1 MADAEPESEPEPGI
15 LDVRTYFV
23 RGRNAL
29 LARAD
34 FEPLY
39 IDYYLHLADHGLRYA
54 PQADLMLKEALAAL
68 TLHLA
73 SRPQDE
79 GAGWTMNFNEP
90 HMNLFVTGCTRP
102 PHVTGR
108 VFTEDVRAFEKSLI
122 IAQRIRNGQNTGQSM
137 VEFTGSDI
145 FAAVEQFYEQSE
157 QRLARLFRYDHED
170 LVMVTAQPDC
180 DEDWLRSLTEED
192 IRTID
197 QKETLSLLEE
207 RQYVWKCGCSI
218 ERLYPLLARL
228 GDNDLNDAFG
238 GDEIITLTCPRC
250 GARYRASKEQF
261 EAWQATH

>member
-1 MADAEPESEPEPGI
+1 MADTEPGI
-15 LDVRTYFV
+15 LEVRTYFV

-39 IDYYLHLADHGLRYA
+39 IDYYLHLADHGLRYE

-79 GAGWTMNFNEP
+79 GAGWTMNFCEP
-90 HMNLFVTGCTRP
+90 RMNLFVTGCTRP

-108 VFTEDVRAFEKSLI
+108 VFTEDVREFEKNLM
-122 IAQRIRNGQNTGQSM
+122 IAQRTRTGENSGQSM
-137 VEFTGSDI
+137 VEFSGSGI
-145 FAAVEQFYEQSE
+145 FAAVEQFYDQSE
-157 QRLARLFRYDHED
+157 QRLCRLFHYDQED
-170 LVMVTAQPDC
+170 LVMITAQPDC
-180 DEDWLRSLTEED
+180 DEKWLRSLTVED
-192 IRTID
+192 VRQLD
-197 QKETLSLLEE
+197 KQETLSLLEK
-207 RQYVWKCGCSI
+207 RQYIWKCGCSV

-228 GDNDLNDAFG
+228 GESDLNHAFG
-238 GDEIITLTCPRC
+238 EDEIMTLTCPRC

-261 EAWQATH
+261 EAWQASTR